1 MSNHSE
7 ILRKANSLIN
17 YWPAKLASAEA
28 KRIELKVKIK
38 EIDKRMDTKVTKPC
52 TKART
57 FTKAPAPS
65 CSVFNHLT

>member
-17 YWPAKLASAEA
+17 YWSAKLASAEA

-38 EIDKRMDTKVTKPC
+38 EIDKRMDALQEKIQSTAAKYG
-52 TKART
+52 
-57 FTKAPAPS
+57 
-65 CSVFNHLT
+65 NEI